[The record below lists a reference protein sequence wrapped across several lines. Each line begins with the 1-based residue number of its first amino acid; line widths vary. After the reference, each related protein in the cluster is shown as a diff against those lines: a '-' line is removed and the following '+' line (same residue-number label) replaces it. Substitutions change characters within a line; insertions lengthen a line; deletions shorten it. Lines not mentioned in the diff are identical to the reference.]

1 MVRSDVPLPKSCVI
15 RVGRLSINNID
26 GGGADLASCHCETCA
41 GGALFWEGERCSPR
55 RYELVSEDES
65 VPEEESESD
74 FAAARWAAPDMC
86 VSNPCV
92 GGAKTGIS
100 D

>member
-1 MVRSDVPLPKSCVI
+1 M
-15 RVGRLSINNID
+15 RVGRLSINNIE
-26 GGGADLASCHCETCA
+26 GGGADLASCHCEA
-41 GGALFWEGERCSPR
+41 GGGGALFWEGKGCSPR

-65 VPEEESESD
+65 VSEEESESD